1 MPLKFDWMHD
11 AAHGK
16 RGLGV
21 GVGQLRGLGENVIG
35 MVLNPTK
42 VAVPEKVRG
51 QGWAGNV
58 LLNGKSLLGSV
69 ALKIPFEGALKS
81 IE

>member
-1 MPLKFDWMHD
+1 ML
-11 AAHGK
+11 
-16 RGLGV
+16 GLAVGDGIGV
-21 GVGQLRGLGENVIG
+21 GAGQSTVMDFWPLGKVIG

-51 QGWAGNV
+51 QGWGGNV
-58 LLNGKSLLGSV
+58 LLNGKVLLGSV
-69 ALKIPFEGALKS
+69 ALKIPFEGAVKV